1 MFQLAKIVLL
11 LKRIINYYYLVTVPQ
26 NMLGFS
32 RLWGLL
38 VRAITTL
45 LMDNMC
51 LSMGKYQEKFWG
63 SPNTVTHKKEVQVLM
78 EVRFQSELA
87 VSFVHKKEQRN
98 IHLEWLDSNRASSEE
113 QRGHGCL
120 CGSVSSLQSSGGC
133 TKSPATLLRYPP
145 PSP

>member
-51 LSMGKYQEKFWG
+51 LSMGKYQEKF
-63 SPNTVTHKKEVQVLM
+63 
-78 EVRFQSELA
+78 
-87 VSFVHKKEQRN
+87 
-98 IHLEWLDSNRASSEE
+98 
-113 QRGHGCL
+113 
-120 CGSVSSLQSSGGC
+120 
-133 TKSPATLLRYPP
+133 
-145 PSP
+145 